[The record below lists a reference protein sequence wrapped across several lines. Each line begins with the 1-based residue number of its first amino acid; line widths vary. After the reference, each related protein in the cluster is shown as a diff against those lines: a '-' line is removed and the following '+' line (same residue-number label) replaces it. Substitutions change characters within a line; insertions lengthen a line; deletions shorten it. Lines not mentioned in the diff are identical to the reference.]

1 MNNLINFQYGKR
13 PVRTLIRNSEP
24 WFVAKDVCE
33 ILELTNPTKA
43 LLGLDSDEKGLTT
56 IQSLGG
62 PQEMN
67 IVNEPGL
74 YTLIFKSRKAE
85 AKTFKRWVTHEVLP
99 AIRKTGSYAAPTTPA
114 TDPVIVE
121 LSKRLTLAEIVTL
134 FEVRMASEGGNRSG
148 ERIEILA
155 QGPQTTRRRHSKVDR
170 NGIGKEVQQM
180 IRDGHM
186 YKEIAEVMQ
195 SRGICIS
202 RSSINRYGQRYL
214 KTLNRNEIVTPS
226 GLQLVQELGKA
237 VCH

>member
-13 PVRTLIRNSEP
+13 PVRTLLRNNEP
-24 WFVAKDVCE
+24 WFVAKDACD
-33 ILELTNPTKA
+33 ILGYRMASDATR
-43 LLGLDSDEKGLTT
+43 LLDDDEKGTHT
-56 IQSLGG
+56 ISTLGG
-62 PQEMN
+62 PQEM
-67 IVNEPGL
+67 IIINEPGL
-74 YTLIFKSRKAE
+74 YTLIFGSRKPE
-85 AKTFKRWVTHEVLP
+85 AKAFKRWVTHEVLP
-99 AIRKTGSYAAPTTPA
+99 AIRKTGSYLATPA

-186 YKEIAEVMQ
+186 YKEIAEAMQ
-195 SRGICIS
+195 NRGICIS